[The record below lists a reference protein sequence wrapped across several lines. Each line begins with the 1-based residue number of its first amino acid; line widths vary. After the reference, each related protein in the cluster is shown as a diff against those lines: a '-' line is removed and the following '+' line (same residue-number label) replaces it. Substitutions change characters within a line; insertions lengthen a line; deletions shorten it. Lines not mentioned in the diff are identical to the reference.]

1 MLRTINFMGV
11 RNVAFGVTVLLTVL
25 ALFSW
30 FHKGLNY
37 GLDFTGGTLIELTY
51 EKPADVTLVRN
62 ELVKAG
68 YHEAVV
74 QSFGATTDLL
84 VRMPGEDPQ
93 LGHQVAEALQKVGGD
108 NPASVKRVEFVGP
121 QVGEELRD
129 QGGLG
134 MLMALVGIMIYL
146 AFRFQWKFGVGAIVS
161 LIHDVVV
168 TVGILAY
175 FQITFDLTVLAAVLA
190 IIGYSLNDTIVVFD
204 RVRENFRVLRKATLI
219 ENINISTTQT
229 LLRTM
234 ATSIST
240 LLAIA
245 ALMIFGGDNLW
256 GFSLALFIG
265 VLAGTYSSIYIA
277 NVVLIW
283 LNLNS
288 EDLIPPAVPTRRS
301 TTVLDGRLLIRSY
314 KKGASIELAPFF
326 LLQGWV

>member
-1 MLRTINFMGV
+1 MLRTINFMRV
-11 RNVAFGVTVLLTVL
+11 RNGAFAFTMFLTAL
-25 ALFSW
+25 ALFSC

-51 EKPADVTLVRN
+51 EHPADLGKVRD
-62 ELVKAG
+62 ELNTAG
-68 YHEAVV
+68 YHEAIV

-93 LGHQVAEALQKVGGD
+93 LGNQVAEVLRKTGAD
-108 NPASVKRVEFVGP
+108 NPVTVKRVEFVGP

-134 MLMALVGIMIYL
+134 MLLALGGVLIYL
-146 AFRFQWKFGVGAIVS
+146 AFRFQWKFAVGAIVS

-168 TVGILAY
+168 TVGILSF
-175 FQITFDLTVLAAVLA
+175 FQVTFDLTVLAAVLA

-204 RVRENFRVLRKATLI
+204 RVRENFRILRKATLI

-240 LLAIA
+240 LLAII
-245 ALMIFGGDNLW
+245 ALWIFGGDSLH
-256 GFSLALFIG
+256 GFSVALFIG

-283 LNLNS
+283 LNLTT
-288 EDLIPPAVPTRRS
+288 EDLIPPVVTDKVDERP
-301 TTVLDGRLLIRSY
+301 
-314 KKGASIELAPFF
+314 
-326 LLQGWV
+326 

>member
-25 ALFSW
+25 ALFSM
-30 FHKGLNY
+30 FHKGMNY

-51 EKPADVTLVRN
+51 EKPADLTKVRN
-62 ELVKAG
+62 ELVTAG
-68 YHEAVV
+68 FHDAVV

-84 VRMPGEDPQ
+84 VRMPGDDPL
-93 LGHQVAEALQKVGGD
+93 LGNKVAAALGQADTD
-108 NPASVKRVEFVGP
+108 NPAVIKRVEFVGP

-134 MLMALVGIMIYL
+134 MLMALGGIMLYL
-146 AFRFQWKFGVGAIVS
+146 AFRFQWKFAVGAIVS
-161 LIHDVVV
+161 LVHDVIV
-168 TVGILAY
+168 TMGILSW

-204 RVRENFRVLRKATLI
+204 RVRENFRVLRKASLI
-219 ENINISTTQT
+219 DNINISTTQT

-245 ALMIFGGDNLW
+245 ALLIFGGDNLW
-256 GFSLALFIG
+256 GFSIALFVG

-283 LNLNS
+283 LNLS
-288 EDLIPPAVPTRRS
+288 AEDLIPPV
-301 TTVLDGRLLIRSY
+301 
-314 KKGASIELAPFF
+314 ASEKEIDDRP
-326 LLQGWV
+326 

>member
-11 RNVAFGVTVLLTVL
+11 RNVAFAITMLLTVL

-30 FHKGLNY
+30 FHKGLNF

-51 EKPADVTLVRN
+51 ERPADLGKVRQ
-62 ELVKAG
+62 ELVSAG

-93 LGHQVAEALQKVGGD
+93 LGTQVAEALRKAGAD
-108 NPASVKRVEFVGP
+108 NPAVVKRVEFVGP

-134 MLMALVGIMIYL
+134 MLMALGGVLIYL
-146 AFRFQWKFGVGAIVS
+146 AFRFQWKFAVGAIVS

-168 TVGILAY
+168 TMGILSF

-204 RVRENFRVLRKATLI
+204 RVRENFRLLRKASLI

-229 LLRTM
+229 LLRTI
-234 ATSIST
+234 ATSVST
-240 LLAIA
+240 LLAIV
-245 ALMIFGGDNLW
+245 ALWVFGGDSLE
-256 GFSLALFIG
+256 GFSIALFIG

-283 LNLNS
+283 LNLTT
-288 EDLIPPAVPTRRS
+288 EDLIPPVVVEKADDLP
-301 TTVLDGRLLIRSY
+301 
-314 KKGASIELAPFF
+314 
-326 LLQGWV
+326 

>member
-161 LIHDVVV
+161 LIHDVIV

-175 FQITFDLTVLAAVLA
+175 FQVTFDLTVLAAVLA

-204 RVRENFRVLRKATLI
+204 RVRENFRVLRKASLI
-219 ENINISTTQT
+219 ENINVSTTQT

-288 EDLIPPAVPTRRS
+288 EDLIPPTS
-301 TTVLDGRLLIRSY
+301 TGKEVDDR
-314 KKGASIELAPFF
+314 P
-326 LLQGWV
+326 

>member
-11 RNVAFGVTVLLTVL
+11 RNIAFGVTVLLTVL

-51 EKPADVTLVRN
+51 EKPADVTQVRS

-68 YHEAVV
+68 YHEAIV

-134 MLMALVGIMIYL
+134 MLMALGGIMIYL

-204 RVRENFRVLRKATLI
+204 RVRENFRVLRRATLI

-288 EDLIPPAVPTRRS
+288 EDLIPPAATGKEVDDRP
-301 TTVLDGRLLIRSY
+301 
-314 KKGASIELAPFF
+314 
-326 LLQGWV
+326 

>member
-11 RNVAFGVTVLLTVL
+11 RNIAFAITVLLTVL
-25 ALFSW
+25 ALFSM
-30 FHKGLNY
+30 FHKGMNY

-51 EKPADVTLVRN
+51 EKPADLGLVRD

-68 YHEAVV
+68 YHDAVV
-74 QSFGATTDLL
+74 QNFGATTDLL

-93 LGHQVAEALQKVGGD
+93 LGNQVAAALQTVGGH
-108 NPASVKRVEFVGP
+108 NPATVKRVEFVGP

-134 MLMALVGIMIYL
+134 MLLALGGVLVYL
-146 AFRFQWKFGVGAIVS
+146 AFRFQWKFAVGAILS
-161 LIHDVVV
+161 LIHDVIV
-168 TVGILAY
+168 TVGLLSF

-204 RVRENFRVLRKATLI
+204 RVRENFRVMRKASLI
-219 ENINISTTQT
+219 ENINVSTTQT
-229 LLRTM
+229 LLRTV
-234 ATSIST
+234 ATSVST

-245 ALMIFGGDNLW
+245 ALMFFGGDNLW

-265 VLAGTYSSIYIA
+265 VMAGTYSSIYIA

-283 LNLNS
+283 LNLSS
-288 EDLIPPAVPTRRS
+288 EDLIPPVAKDQVDDRP
-301 TTVLDGRLLIRSY
+301 
-314 KKGASIELAPFF
+314 
-326 LLQGWV
+326 

>member
-51 EKPADVTLVRN
+51 EKPADVTLVRD

-288 EDLIPPAVPTRRS
+288 EDLIPQI
-301 TTVLDGRLLIRSY
+301 GR
-314 KKGASIELAPFF
+314 AH
-326 LLQGWV
+326 V

>member
-11 RNVAFGVTVLLTVL
+11 RNVAFGVTVLLTLL

-30 FHKGLNY
+30 FSKGLNY

-51 EKPADVTLVRN
+51 ERPADVTKVR
-62 ELVKAG
+62 EQLMTSG
-68 YHEAVV
+68 YTDAVV

-93 LGHQVAEALQKVGGD
+93 LGQQVAEALQKAGGD
-108 NPASVKRVEFVGP
+108 NPAQVKRVEYVGP

-134 MLMALVGIMIYL
+134 MLMALGGILLYL
-146 AFRFQWKFGVGAIVS
+146 AFRFQWKFAVGAIVS
-161 LIHDVVV
+161 LIHDVIV
-168 TVGILAY
+168 TVGILSF

-204 RVRENFRVLRKATLI
+204 RVRENFRVLRKASLI

-240 LLAIA
+240 LLAIG
-245 ALMIFGGDNLW
+245 ALLIFGGDNLF
-256 GFSLALFIG
+256 GFSIALFIG

-283 LNLNS
+283 LNLS
-288 EDLIPPAVPTRRS
+288 TEDLIPPVATDTEVDDRP
-301 TTVLDGRLLIRSY
+301 
-314 KKGASIELAPFF
+314 
-326 LLQGWV
+326 

>member
-11 RNVAFGVTVLLTVL
+11 RNIAFGVTVLLTVL

-51 EKPADVTLVRN
+51 EKPADVTLVRS

-68 YHEAVV
+68 YHEAIV

-161 LIHDVVV
+161 LIHDVIV

-204 RVRENFRVLRKATLI
+204 RVRENFRVLRKASLI

-283 LNLNS
+283 MNLNS
-288 EDLIPPAVPTRRS
+288 EDLIPPAATGKEVDDRP
-301 TTVLDGRLLIRSY
+301 
-314 KKGASIELAPFF
+314 
-326 LLQGWV
+326 

>member
-11 RNVAFGVTVLLTVL
+11 RNVAFGITLLLTVL

-30 FHKGLNY
+30 FYKGLNF

-51 EKPADVTLVRN
+51 ERPANLGEVRE
-62 ELVKAG
+62 ELGKAG
-68 YHEAVV
+68 FHDAVV
-74 QSFGATTDLL
+74 QSFGAPTDLL
-84 VRMPGEDPQ
+84 VRMPGDDPL
-93 LGHQVAEALQKVGGD
+93 LGNRVAEALKKVNTD
-108 NPASVKRVEFVGP
+108 NPAVVKRVEFVGP

-134 MLMALVGIMIYL
+134 MLLALGGIMIYL
-146 AFRFQWKFGVGAIVS
+146 AFRFQWKFALGAILS

-168 TVGILAY
+168 TMGILSF

-204 RVRENFRVLRKATLI
+204 RVRENFRVLRKTSLI
-219 ENINISTTQT
+219 DNINISTTQT
-229 LLRTM
+229 LLRTV

-245 ALMIFGGDNLW
+245 ALLFFGGDNLW

-265 VLAGTYSSIYIA
+265 VMAGTYSSIYIA

-283 LNLNS
+283 LNLSS
-288 EDLIPPAVPTRRS
+288 EDLIPAVKAEGVDDRP
-301 TTVLDGRLLIRSY
+301 
-314 KKGASIELAPFF
+314 
-326 LLQGWV
+326 